1 MVINPN
7 ALGLGLPPGTL
18 RVQPSYWY
26 ADEPARPDT
35 WSRLLP
41 AREAAGLQP
50 VLLTER
56 QHLFVDQVADADD
69 LDPVATLTDLWAY
82 VQPEEEDDDAHLET
96 APFTRTWPGLAA
108 PGEQDGDPD
117 ERAALLALELAQD
130 DKYFKGSRAALVPA
144 RCSADIPAALGW
156 SGACNHTDAVA
167 LSTVL
172 RSWEDRF
179 GIRVVGLGADV
190 MSLSVAAPP
199 RTMEHALAV
208 AAEHHAFCPD
218 NVWQGTESLAEYA
231 AEAVLGQREWWF
243 WWD

>member
-7 ALGLGLPPGTL
+7 ALGLDLPPGTV
-18 RVQPSYWY
+18 RVHPSYWF
-26 ADEPARPDT
+26 ADEPATHDT

-56 QHLFVDQVADADD
+56 QHLSASQSGEDADD
-69 LDPVATLTDLWAY
+69 RDLLETLTKLWDF
-82 VQPEEEDDDAHLET
+82 VQPIDEEGQDAQ
-96 APFTRTWPGLAA
+96 PWPGLAP
-108 PGEQDGDPD
+108 PGTPAREPD
-117 ERAALLALELAQD
+117 AQAVLLAAELATD
-130 DKYFKGSRAALVPA
+130 DRYFKGTHAALVPA
-144 RCSADIPAALGW
+144 RRSADIVTALGW
-156 SGACNHTDAVA
+156 GGAFNHADAAA
-167 LSTVL
+167 LATVL

-179 GIRVVGLGADV
+179 GIRLVGLGSDI

-199 RTMEHALAV
+199 RTWEHALAV

-218 NVWQGTESLAEYA
+218 NVWQGADSLEEYA
-231 AEAVLGQREWWF
+231 TEWVLNQTEWSF